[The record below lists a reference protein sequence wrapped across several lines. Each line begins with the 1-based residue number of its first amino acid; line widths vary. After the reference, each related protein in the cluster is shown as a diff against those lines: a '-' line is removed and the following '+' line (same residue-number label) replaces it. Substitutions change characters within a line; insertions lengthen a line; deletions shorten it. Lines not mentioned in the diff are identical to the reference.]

1 MKRKAL
7 KAAFPHTI
15 PILAGFCFLGMAY
28 GIYMS
33 TAGFSFVYPMCMSL
47 LIYGGSLEFVAVE
60 MLLSPFAPIQTFIM
74 AVLIQARHL
83 FYGLSMLEKFK
94 GLGWKKFYLIFG
106 DVPVCLW
113 RRLFYDSHHDCHYC
127 TACSPE
133 KNLGEVLSGGKINV
147 TDSTDY
153 HHRAMRPRHHGNS
166 FYPVYG
172 FQRKEE
178 NAGFYPV
185 SWQISALG
193 GVRYAGYLLS
203 EKCGI
208 STGKSWSARI
218 TCNSCNRCAPCVE
231 TTDAAL
237 HCGRH
242 HLLYAVNTF
251 YVNL

>member
-1 MKRKAL
+1 
-7 KAAFPHTI
+7 
-15 PILAGFCFLGMAY
+15 
-28 GIYMS
+28 
-33 TAGFSFVYPMCMSL
+33 MSL

-60 MLLSPFAPIQTFIM
+60 MLLGPFAPVQTFIM
-74 AVLIQARHL
+74 AVLSRHAICFTDFPCWKNSKVL
-83 FYGLSMLEKFK
+83 AGKILSDFR
-94 GLGWKKFYLIFG
+94 

-133 KNLGEVLSGGKINV
+133 KTLGEVLSGRKINV
-147 TDSTDY
+147 TDSTDD
-153 HHRAMRPRHHGNS
+153 HHRAMHPRHHGNP

-185 SWQISALG
+185 SWQISSLS

-237 HCGRH
+237 HCRRH
-242 HLLYAVNTF
+242 HLYMLLIHF
-251 YVNL
+251 M